1 MELSDLL
8 GLGWLERLSLRPVAQ
23 EVGMSDQ
30 GGTGADRV
38 TKPCV
43 CQLGVHVGLYKATG
57 KVDDAGRREFR
68 CRLCGRT
75 EWRSA

>member
-1 MELSDLL
+1 
-8 GLGWLERLSLRPVAQ
+8 VAILDSRDGQ
-23 EVGMSDQ
+23 IHSRAVVLVEEVGM
-30 GGTGADRV
+30 ADRGSTDGDKV

-57 KVDDAGRREFR
+57 KADDRGRQEFR

-75 EWRSA
+75 EWRPA

>member
-1 MELSDLL
+1 MPDLA
-8 GLGWLERLSLRPVAQ
+8 GIRMRSKRPALQPPEQ
-23 EVGMSDQ
+23 EVEMADQ
-30 GGTGADRV
+30 GSIGADKV

-57 KVDDAGRREFR
+57 KIDDRGWREFR

>member
-8 GLGWLERLSLRPVAQ
+8 GLGWLERPSLRPAAQ
-23 EVGMSDQ
+23 EVGMRDQ
-30 GGTGADRV
+30 GSTGADRV

-57 KVDDAGRREFR
+57 KVDDGGRREFR